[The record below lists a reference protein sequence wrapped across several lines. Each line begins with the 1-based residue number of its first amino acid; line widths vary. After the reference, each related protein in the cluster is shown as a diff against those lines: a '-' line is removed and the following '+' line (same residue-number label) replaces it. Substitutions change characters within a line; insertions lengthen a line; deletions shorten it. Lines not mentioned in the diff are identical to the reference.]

1 MNTFELPGDFKKR
14 TLLKKLFR
22 ILNFNCYVEVYLYER
37 SVIQLKL
44 TLSIDVVNTGL
55 PKSIVNCELSP
66 NASR

>member
-1 MNTFELPGDFKKR
+1 MV
-14 TLLKKLFR
+14 
-22 ILNFNCYVEVYLYER
+22 NCYVEVYLYER